1 MTSRHFATWTYV
13 KTSNLVLSYFY
24 RKHCSFKKHQWI
36 LACSVSFLFLFLKNK
51 RYRYQKR
58 KEKKRKNLFHLIFSN
73 ICQIYFPF
81 FFSLLHWINKFYSL
95 GKINDY
101 LTTVSLE
108 AQILSLFSSHVLF
121 LLEHIGGCWWSL
133 LTFHAHILV
142 SRVTKTWK
150 IVPFEREVIVLLKSS
165 HKTAYLV
172 K

>member
-24 RKHCSFKKHQWI
+24 RKQCSFKKHQWI

-81 FFSLLHWINKFYSL
+81 FFSFALNK
-95 GKINDY
+95 
-101 LTTVSLE
+101 
-108 AQILSLFSSHVLF
+108 Q
-121 LLEHIGGCWWSL
+121 
-133 LTFHAHILV
+133 
-142 SRVTKTWK
+142 
-150 IVPFEREVIVLLKSS
+150 VPFFRENKWLFDYCIIRSTNPQFILISCIIPIRAYRWLLMITAHFLCSYLSIQS
-165 HKTAYLV
+165 H
-172 K
+172 

>member
-24 RKHCSFKKHQWI
+24 KKHCSFKKRQWI

-58 KEKKRKNLFHLIFSN
+58 KRKKKKPLSFNFFKYLSNLFPI
-73 ICQIYFPF
+73 
-81 FFSLLHWINKFYSL
+81 FFSLLHWINKFHSL
-95 GKINDY
+95 GKISDY

-108 AQILSLFSSHVLF
+108 AQILHLFSSHVLF

-150 IVPFEREVIVLLKSS
+150 IVPFEREITVLLKSS
-165 HKTAYLV
+165 HQTAYLV